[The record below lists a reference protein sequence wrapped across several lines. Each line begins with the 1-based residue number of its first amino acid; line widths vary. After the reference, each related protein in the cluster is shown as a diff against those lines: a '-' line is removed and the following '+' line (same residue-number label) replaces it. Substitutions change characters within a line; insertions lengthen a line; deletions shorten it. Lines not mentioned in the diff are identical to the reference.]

1 MDTPTKEEFVLM
13 EFRITLGRGS
23 NETVLKGRKVSKIS
37 AKKTYTHTH
46 THTEVR
52 SECISECSLVIHR

>member
-37 AKKTYTHTH
+37 VRKHKHTH
-46 THTEVR
+46 THTQRLDQSV
-52 SECISECSLVIHR
+52 